1 MVETCALIYK
11 KTIKFHIDFMCFLL
25 SFDIIQVA
33 CIVLLAVSAVSAGV
47 LAPAALVSARTE
59 EFDAHPQYSF
69 SYAVNDASTGD
80 NKEQHETRDG
90 DVVSGQVSK
99 IVTISIVQV

>member
-1 MVETCALIYK
+1 
-11 KTIKFHIDFMCFLL
+11 MCVLTYIFCF
-25 SFDIIQVA
+25 FDTIQVT

-90 DVVSGQVSK
+90 DVVSGQVS
-99 IVTISIVQV
+99 INL

>member
-1 MVETCALIYK
+1 MCSFFS
-11 KTIKFHIDFMCFLL
+11 FH
-25 SFDIIQVA
+25 SFDVIQVA
-33 CIVLLAVSAVSAGV
+33 CIVLLAVSAVSAGI

-90 DVVSGQVSK
+90 DVVSGQVS
-99 IVTISIVQV
+99 IVTIPIVKCNGF